1 VTLRLSIGPWPGN
14 GRLTSKALV
23 LVGSV
28 ALVFIAACGGNSDA
42 TPDVVTGVITEV
54 TWKDDRTAVQSFKVD
69 AQGDDYEIRIDDEVD
84 YGFDLAHLEEHR
96 DTHEPVRVK
105 LRDEDGRLF
114 AERIDDA

>member
-1 VTLRLSIGPWPGN
+1 MFRLSIAAWPGN
-14 GRLTSKALV
+14 ARFTSKALV
-23 LVGSV
+23 LVSSV
-28 ALVFIAACGGNSDA
+28 ALVLIAACGGNSEA

-54 TWKDDRTAVQSFKVD
+54 TWNDDRTAVQSFKVD

-96 DTHEPVRVK
+96 DKHEPVRVK
-105 LRDEDGRLF
+105 LRERDGTLF